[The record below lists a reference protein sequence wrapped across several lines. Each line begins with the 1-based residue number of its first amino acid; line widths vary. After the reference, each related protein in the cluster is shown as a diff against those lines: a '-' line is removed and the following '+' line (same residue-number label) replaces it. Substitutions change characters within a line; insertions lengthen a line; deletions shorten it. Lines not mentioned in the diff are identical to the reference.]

1 MTAEKW
7 PVFPLSQQQASQFTV
22 ENVYLNI
29 ELAEQKVLTQTVIKN
44 KLGLVAEKTGNNL
57 KKFLN
62 FNFAHKGR
70 VSYLFLLILL
80 ML

>member
-22 ENVYLNI
+22 GNVYLNI

-44 KLGLVAEKTGNNL
+44 KLGLVAEKTGNKL
-57 KKFLN
+57 KIFLT
-62 FNFAHKGR
+62 FNFAHRRADKLNY
-70 VSYLFLLILL
+70 SCLFC
-80 ML
+80 